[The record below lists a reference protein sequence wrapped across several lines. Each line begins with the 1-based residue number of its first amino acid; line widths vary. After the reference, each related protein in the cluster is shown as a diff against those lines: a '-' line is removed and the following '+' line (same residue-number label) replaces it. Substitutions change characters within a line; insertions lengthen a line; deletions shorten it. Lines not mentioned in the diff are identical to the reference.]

1 MKDALGVD
9 HPSFDRMGRYARA
22 LATQVRRG
30 VMDFQSCANLVE
42 RAAQAS
48 KRYAHMSETERDRL
62 ADWAFREF
70 AKWIEQPE
78 LEAVFEIRSKLGPLM
93 AVKTPRIGLL
103 LAAYRVANGRMESA
117 AVEKLVKAETDEFM
131 ARMRKIIP

>member
-9 HPSFDRMGRYARA
+9 HVSFDRMGRYARA

-30 VMDFQSCANLVE
+30 VMDFQSCATMVE

-48 KRYAHMSETERDRL
+48 KRYAHMSEAERDRL

-70 AKWIEQPE
+70 AEAIERPE
-78 LEAVFEIRSKLGPLM
+78 LEAVFEIRGKLGPLM
-93 AVKTPRIGLL
+93 AAKTPRIGLL
-103 LAAYRVANGRMESA
+103 LVAYRVANGRMRSVEI
-117 AVEKLVKAETDEFM
+117 EKLVKAETDEFM
-131 ARMRKIIP
+131 ARMRKIG